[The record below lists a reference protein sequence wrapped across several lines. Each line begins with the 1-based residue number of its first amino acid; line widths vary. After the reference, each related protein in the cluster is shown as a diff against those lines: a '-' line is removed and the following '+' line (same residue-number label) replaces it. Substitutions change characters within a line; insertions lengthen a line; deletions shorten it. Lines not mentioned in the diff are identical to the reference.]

1 MRRSCLILPLFIFIL
16 AILLPAGSLPVQA
29 KEVATKEAKPG
40 ETQAREGRAIY
51 EIRVQSVISPPIAQF
66 VLDSIGKAT
75 ERGAEALLILLDT
88 PGGLD
93 TSMRDII
100 KGIMDAKIPVI
111 VYVYPQG
118 ARAASAGAIIL
129 LASHVAAMAP
139 GTNSGAAHPVAVGK
153 DQQPDKVMM
162 KKVVQDA
169 EAYAKSIASKRGR
182 NVDWAGKAVTQS
194 VSATAEDAAKLHI
207 IDVVASTVDD
217 LLTKVDG
224 KVVEVG
230 EKKVTLK
237 TKGREVRE
245 LEMPLKYRFLA
256 TISDPNVAYI
266 LMMLGMYG
274 ILFEIYSPGAIFPGV
289 IGGIC
294 IILAFYAFSAIPIS
308 FAGLGLILLG
318 VIFFILEIKI
328 VSHGALGIAGV
339 ISLILGSVMLVDLPS
354 DWISISWAS
363 ILVVVGATVLF
374 FVGVLSYAV
383 KAQLAKVRTGIE
395 GLVGEEGVAK
405 TDVHKRGRV
414 QVHGELWNA
423 ESDEPIAPGERVVVV
438 SVKGMTV
445 TVKKEG
451 G

>member
-1 MRRSCLILPLFIFIL
+1 MKRVLCSSIITLLLCCSL
-16 AILLPAGSLPVQA
+16 AAHASA
-29 KEVATKEAKPG
+29 KDL
-40 ETQAREGRAIY
+40 Y
-51 EIRVQSVISPPIAQF
+51 EIRVQGVINPPIAQF
-66 VLDSIGKAT
+66 VIESLNKAT
-75 ERGAEALLILLDT
+75 EGGAEALLILMDT

-93 TSMRDII
+93 TSMREII
-100 KGIMDAKIPVI
+100 KAIMDAKIPVI

-118 ARAASAGAIIL
+118 ARAASAGSIIL

-139 GTNSGAAHPVAVGK
+139 GTNSGAAHPVSIGK
-153 DQQPDKVMM
+153 DEKPDKVMM
-162 KKVVQDA
+162 QKVLQDA
-169 EAYAKSIASKRGR
+169 EAYAKSIAKKRGR
-182 NVDWAGKAVTQS
+182 NVEWAGKAVTQS
-194 VSATAEDAAKLHI
+194 VSATAEDALKLHV
-207 IDVVASTVDD
+207 IDVVATSVDD
-217 LLTKVDG
+217 LLTKIDG
-224 KVVEVG
+224 KTVEVG

-237 TKGREVRE
+237 TKGLKPKE
-245 LEMPLKYRFLA
+245 LEMSFKYRFLS

-339 ISLILGSVMLVDLPS
+339 ISLILGSIMLVDLPS
-354 DWISISWAS
+354 GWLSISWVS
-363 ILVVVGATVLF
+363 ILVVVAATVLF

-383 KAQLAKVRTGIE
+383 KAQLAKVRTGTE

-405 TDVHKRGRV
+405 TDVHKKGRV

-423 ESDEPIAPGERVVVV
+423 ESDEPIPAGERVVVV
-438 SVKGMTV
+438 AVKGMTV
-445 TVKKEG
+445 KVKGEG